1 MRGIR
6 ADIKKVLSWILTTAL
21 TAGFVSAAGGTAG
34 AETMAPAGQGSV
46 RTATASQAE
55 KAREEPLNEDGFLQD
70 GDVWNDREGSGDHA
84 TPSSATPSD
93 AEREDYP
100 VVYAYY
106 EKSSPEH
113 LKFRIFVDYRQPD
126 DKVFYSFVT
135 RKEREDA
142 LKNKDSETALR
153 DALLQDGRS
162 RVREYD
168 MQEKP
173 SVDIPAY
180 LEDTG
185 LGNVPGRLY
194 FWVENET
201 DDKLK
206 DIYSEN
212 NKELSELIYDL
223 ILPRVVATFGDG
235 SEAWSGSVEKGTK
248 IYLRVGE
255 TYYKEYDYAIRYTL
269 DGTYPDE
276 KKDTGA
282 FRRICLRGIRI

>member
-1 MRGIR
+1 M
-6 ADIKKVLSWILTTAL
+6 
-21 TAGFVSAAGGTAG
+21 
-34 AETMAPAGQGSV
+34 
-46 RTATASQAE
+46 
-55 KAREEPLNEDGFLQD
+55 
-70 GDVWNDREGSGDHA
+70 
-84 TPSSATPSD
+84 
-93 AEREDYP
+93 
-100 VVYAYY
+100 VYAYY

-113 LKFRIFVDYRQPD
+113 LKFRTFVDYWQPD

-135 RKEREDA
+135 YKEREDA

-173 SVDIPAY
+173 SVDIPTY
-180 LEDTG
+180 LKDTG

-194 FWVENET
+194 FWVENEN

-206 DIYSEN
+206 DIYSEKN
-212 NKELSELIYDL
+212 ENLSDLIYDL
-223 ILPRVVATFGDG
+223 ILPRVMATFGDG

-248 IYLRVGE
+248 IYLKVGE
-255 TYYKEYDYAIRYTL
+255 TYYQEYDYAIQYTL
-269 DGTYPDE
+269 DGTYPGE

-282 FRRICLRGIRI
+282 FPADLFTQDKDVIVYKPEKPIVINEDTILRAVAYPVKNGEPWIFRRDMTAGSWGRGISGSGPGRKTCMSRTIPWQRLFRPIFRRRSRLRSTTRMIKTFTALPTGAMDPCA